1 MTIFNMKPNVTLTG
15 DDLIISIQALN
26 QVSVPVR
33 DADRIKVIINKMT
46 LLLEQLQKGD
56 NNDKIKK

>member
-1 MTIFNMKPNVTLTG
+1 MKPNVTLTG